1 MRVRITMAGSER
13 LVEAECDS
21 AALEGALQGTGR
33 WLACQDVNTGW
44 AFHVNL
50 AQVARLERAA
60 S

>member
-1 MRVRITMAGSER
+1 MAGSER